1 MRDFPWL
8 SNQHQYPPLGLHP
21 PHQSAGAEP
30 CPQRTDPSQAP
41 PPAAASRAPPP
52 AAASQAPPPAAASQ
66 APPPAAAQQA
76 LHGDVGQPCEGDQ
89 DKWNIDKEKEDMDEI
104 NEKEIEDLFAN
115 FGVTCGTSY
124 PDWSKE
130 KNIHRNWESTKLTD
144 FNANS
149 KVLDLYC
156 ACAQSGMIVQ
166 LSLSP
171 QASCNNP
178 RKQKIFLRT

>member
-8 SNQHQYPPLGLHP
+8 GNQHQYPPLGLHP
-21 PHQSAGAEP
+21 PHLSAGAEP
-30 CPQRTDPSQAP
+30 RPRRTDP
-41 PPAAASRAPPP
+41 
-52 AAASQAPPPAAASQ
+52 SQ

-76 LHGDVGQPCEGDQ
+76 LHGDVGQPREGDQ

-156 ACAQSGMIVQ
+156 ACA
-166 LSLSP
+166 
-171 QASCNNP
+171 
-178 RKQKIFLRT
+178 